1 MAVRLRL
8 SICDILYYILY
19 DAYHGWMDGWSD
31 AMRIFIFFDGF
42 QIFFIREG
50 SAIFRGGAREVEGD
64 VQM

>member
-1 MAVRLRL
+1 
-8 SICDILYYILY
+8 
-19 DAYHGWMDGWSD
+19 MDGWSD

-42 QIFFIREG
+42 QIGLHSFFIREG